1 LLDEIRAFLAFH
13 RHKEWH
19 KELPEIVEKQAKT
32 VETVE
37 TMKNHKRNYDS
48 ELRQW

>member
-1 LLDEIRAFLAFH
+1 MCKKPCIFQH
-13 RHKEWH
+13 SRHKEWH
-19 KELPEIVEKQAKT
+19 KELLENVEKQAKT

-37 TMKNHKRNYDS
+37 IIKNSKHSNNM

>member
-1 LLDEIRAFLAFH
+1 MKSGFFTVR

-19 KELPEIVEKQAKT
+19 KEFVENAEKQAKT

-37 TMKNHKRNYDS
+37 TMKNCKRNDKP